1 MTENELKIFCDY
13 DDEIKTYWANITCNS
28 FTCGTGYANTE
39 ETAIASACS
48 DAFPYIK
55 KKFSGTVLFELCLHW
70 KKGVKEIKI
79 ES

>member
-1 MTENELKIFCDY
+1 MPENELKIYCNY
-13 DDEIKTYWANITCNS
+13 DSENKMYWANVTRND

-55 KKFSGTVLFELCLHW
+55 TKFNSTVLFELCLHW
-70 KKGVKEIKI
+70 KKGVKEIKV
-79 ES
+79 